1 MRDLLPVDKEI
12 VHRFI
17 RQPVTVISVVLVVIL
32 SAGVHIR
39 ALHDV
44 VIHVA
49 GTVQAGSL
57 NEVLIRTPF
66 SSFFPDEHLLAIGAV
81 LQVFFFVG
89 IAEAVL
95 GWRRVVVIGLGT
107 QYAINIF
114 MHTSM
119 HGHMAQ
125 VFGIVRHDFTA
136 IDSGP
141 SAIVI
146 ALMLATAIEMRYR
159 FLAVLVS
166 SIMLAAMVISP
177 RLSGVEHSLALMLG
191 LVLWWLTHDLYRRS
205 QFVTNPPQRSATRV
219 LLRRRLI
226 RRLISGL
233 VVLVG
238 FSVAIVTV
246 VFPHSHQVERYVG
259 WSLGWRHAAVGVAAA
274 AGVGLIIM
282 GTGLARGL
290 RRAWAATVILLACI
304 GLTHTTRSS
313 SPELTA
319 YALLALTLVLSAGGS
334 FGARSIVDPL
344 RIALARLVT
353 NLLALFVTAF
363 VAAEAI
369 FHLTHQ
375 HVSTSG
381 TTDFVFDAL
390 FGWPNTGSHAR
401 TNGFFHAALFGSAA
415 MVGLWALSSILK
427 PSLGVLVVSRQRRTE
442 ETRAKHI
449 LMESGSGT
457 LDYFA
462 LRDDKLWF
470 FWQDTLIAY
479 TVRFGVCVVS
489 PDPVGPH
496 SQTQEAWHHFRKFV
510 DTQGWIIC
518 ILGANTQWK
527 DFYLSQG
534 MSSIY
539 AGDEGIVESTKFT
552 VAGRSNKGI
561 RQAATRVER
570 YGYTVQFVDP
580 LRISPELKEGVL
592 DLLSTSRR
600 GGVERGFSMTLG
612 RIFDPRDTGM
622 LMAVCCNDAGKPV
635 AFCQYAPC
643 REIDGW
649 SLDLMRRDMGEHPNG
664 LLDFIIVKTINYVRT
679 TSGGGLG
686 LNFATMR
693 GVLATERGNGPIQRI
708 QRVVLRRLSED
719 MQIESLWKFNE
730 KFNPRWLERF
740 VVLDGWENI
749 FYVGLAIAS
758 AESLWELPIIGR
770 WLSPK
775 TSRVIDAQE
784 TLAHR

>member
-1 MRDLLPVDKEI
+1 MRDLLSVDKDI
-12 VHRFI
+12 LRRFI
-17 RQPVTVISVVLVVIL
+17 RQPVTVVSVALVVIL
-32 SAGVHIR
+32 SLGVHIR
-39 ALHDV
+39 VLHDV
-44 VIHVA
+44 VIHIA

-66 SSFFPDEHLLAIGAV
+66 SSFFPDEHLLAIGAI
-81 LQVFFFVG
+81 LQVFFIVG

-95 GWRRVVVIGLGT
+95 GWRRVVVIGLAT
-107 QYAINIF
+107 QFAVNILV
-114 MHTSM
+114 HTLL
-119 HGHMAQ
+119 HGHIARI
-125 VFGIVRHDFTA
+125 FGIVRHDFTA

-141 SAIVI
+141 SVIVI
-146 ALMLATAIEMRYR
+146 VLALATAIELRYR
-159 FLAVLVS
+159 FLAVVVS
-166 SIMLAAMVISP
+166 FIMVEGMAFSP
-177 RLSGVEHSLALMLG
+177 LLSGVEHVLSLALG
-191 LVLWWLTHDLYRRS
+191 LILWWLTHDLYRRS
-205 QFVTNPPQRSATRV
+205 QFVTNPPQRSIARV
-219 LLRRRLI
+219 LI
-226 RRLISGL
+226 RRRVIRRLMSGL
-233 VVLVG
+233 VVSVG
-238 FSVAIVTV
+238 FSAVIATV
-246 VFPHSHQVERYVG
+246 VFPHSHRVERYVG
-259 WSLGWRHAAVGVAAA
+259 WSLGWRHAAVGVTAA

-290 RRAWAATVILLACI
+290 RRAWAATVILLASI
-304 GLTHTTRSS
+304 GLTHATRSS

-319 YALLALTLVLSAGGS
+319 YALLALTFVLSAGGS
-334 FGARSIVDPL
+334 FRARSIVLPL
-344 RIALARLVT
+344 RIAFTRLVT
-353 NLLALFVTAF
+353 SLLALFITAF
-363 VAAEAI
+363 VAADAI

-381 TTDFVFDAL
+381 ITDFVFEAL

-415 MVGLWALSSILK
+415 MVALWALSSILK
-427 PSLGVLVVSRQRRTE
+427 PALGVSVVSRQRRTDE
-442 ETRAKHI
+442 IRAKHI

-489 PDPVGPH
+489 PDPIGPH

-527 DFYLSQG
+527 DFYQSQG

-539 AGDEGIVESTKFT
+539 AGDEGIVESTQFT

-570 YGYTVQFVDP
+570 YGYTVQFIDP
-580 LRISPELKEGVL
+580 LQISPGLKAGIL
-592 DLLSTSRR
+592 DLLSKSRR

-612 RIFDPRDTGM
+612 RTFDPRDTGM
-622 LMAVCCNDAGKPV
+622 LMAVCCDAAGKPV
-635 AFCQYAPC
+635 AFCQYSPC

-664 LLDFIIVKTINYVRT
+664 LLDFIIVKTINYVRE

-693 GVLATERGNGPIQRI
+693 GVLAAERGNGPIQRI
-708 QRVVLRRLSED
+708 QRVVLRRLSDD
-719 MQIESLWKFNE
+719 MQIESLWKFND

-758 AESLWELPIIGR
+758 AESLWELPVIGR
-770 WLSPK
+770 WLTPK
-775 TSRVIDAQE
+775 TSRVINAQE
-784 TLAHR
+784 TLMH